1 MERRQK
7 SMILRGDTKLV
18 LLQPPKQKSDYTQTV
33 IIALATVISAL
44 IVSKRI

>member
-7 SMILRGDTKLV
+7 SSNMRGENKLV
-18 LLQPPKQKSDYTQTV
+18 LLQPTKRDHTHTI
-33 IIALATVISAL
+33 IIALATIVSAL

>member
-7 SMILRGDTKLV
+7 SSKMRGENKLV
-18 LLQPPKQKSDYTQTV
+18 LLQPQKRDHTHTI
-33 IIALATVISAL
+33 IIALATIVSAL

>member
-1 MERRQK
+1 MNRRQK
-7 SMILRGDTKLV
+7 SSNMRGDNKLV
-18 LLQPPKQKSDYTQTV
+18 VLQPPKRDYTPTI

>member
-7 SMILRGDTKLV
+7 SSNMRGENKLV
-18 LLQPPKQKSDYTQTV
+18 LLQPPKRDHTHTI
-33 IIALATVISAL
+33 IIALATIVSAL